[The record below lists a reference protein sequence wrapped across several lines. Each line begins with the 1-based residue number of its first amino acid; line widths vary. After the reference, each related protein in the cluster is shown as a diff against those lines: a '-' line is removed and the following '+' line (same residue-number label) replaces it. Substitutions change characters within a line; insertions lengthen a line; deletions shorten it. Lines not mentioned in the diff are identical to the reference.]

1 MSKTSPMQASVM
13 LALHTALHNHNAD
26 DAHWTSP
33 LLVLCTLGCIIFL
46 DGPPDCH
53 SLTAMQN
60 DRNHGLLQS
69 DLPAQV
75 ASQAQDPYH
84 PKKRRKTQSSQQH
97 ASRSAKA
104 QVTISPPLTDQW
116 LQCRDAIVRL
126 VKALSPRQQV
136 DADASDAQ
144 LFKTA
149 PEQLQALLNMLVAA
163 KESNGT
169 GLVCAFAAVVGQWAQ
184 YALREPASSAAVSQ
198 ITDMSIGML
207 ADRVHLPV
215 HCQGC
220 HAATAY
226 SQQPF
231 WSYDPKLQC

>member
-13 LALHTALHNHNAD
+13 LALYTALHNHNAD
-26 DAHWTSP
+26 AARWSLP
-33 LLVLCTLGCIIFL
+33 LLMLRNLGCIVFL
-46 DGPPDCH
+46 VGSPDCH
-53 SLTAMQN
+53 SRTAIEVDWN
-60 DRNHGLLQS
+60 SGLQG

-75 ASQAQDPYH
+75 ASQAHDPH

-104 QVTISPPLTDQW
+104 QATTSPPLSDQW
-116 LQCRDAIVRL
+116 LQCRNAIVRL

>member
-1 MSKTSPMQASVM
+1 M

-26 DAHWTSP
+26 AARWSLP
-33 LLVLCTLGCIIFL
+33 LLMLRNLGCIVFL
-46 DGPPDCH
+46 VGSPDCH
-53 SLTAMQN
+53 SRTAIEVDWN
-60 DRNHGLLQS
+60 SGLQG

-75 ASQAQDPYH
+75 ASQAHDPH

-104 QVTISPPLTDQW
+104 QATTSPPLSDQW
-116 LQCRDAIVRL
+116 LQCRNAIVRL

-163 KESNGT
+163 KESNGI
-169 GLVCAFAAVVGQWAQ
+169 GLVCALAAVVGQWAQ
-184 YALREPASSAAVSQ
+184 YVLQEHASSAAVTH

-207 ADRVHLPV
+207 ADRVHLPL
-215 HCQGC
+215 
-220 HAATAY
+220 HAM
-226 SQQPF
+226 Q
-231 WSYDPKLQC
+231 LEL